1 MARDMVK
8 GQRTVR
14 MDDGREF
21 AIIRGRRWT
30 RIPEYLCNGQLTA
43 RWFVDEA
50 TGEVR
55 SAAGWKQPGHMV
67 AGEAAE
73 FVRGILD
80 LPELTPKEFDGY
92 LTPAP
97 DGGLRVEVAG
107 EVVATVPLVEG
118 ETPELAAQTQ
128 MENARTLLAQ
138 HAGGRPCWFV
148 GTDGRSTLL

>member
-14 MDDGREF
+14 MDNGREF

-30 RIPEYLCNGQLTA
+30 RVPEYLSNGQLTA
-43 RWFVDEA
+43 RWFIDEA

-55 SAAGWKQPGHMV
+55 MAAGWKQPG
-67 AGEAAE
+67 ARIGGEAAE
-73 FVRGILD
+73 FVRGILV
-80 LPELTPKEFDGY
+80 LPELTPQPFDGY

-107 EVVATVPLVEG
+107 EVVATVPLVVSDG
-118 ETPELAAQTQ
+118 PELAAQTQ
-128 MENARTLLAQ
+128 MENARSLLAQ
-138 HAGGRPCWFV
+138 RAGDRPCWFV
-148 GTDGRSTLL
+148 GLDGRSTLL

>member
-1 MARDMVK
+1 MARDTVK

-21 AIIRGRRWT
+21 AIVKGRRWT
-30 RIPEYLCNGQLTA
+30 RIPEYLSNGQLTA
-43 RWFVDEA
+43 RWFIDEA

-55 SAAGWKQPGHMV
+55 MAAGWKQPGAMIG
-67 AGEAAE
+67 GEAAE
-73 FVRGILD
+73 FVRAILA
-80 LPELTPKEFDGY
+80 LPELTPGEFDGY

-107 EVVATVPLVEG
+107 AVVGTVPLVAG

-138 HAGGRPCWFV
+138 HAADRPCWFV
-148 GTDGRSTLL
+148 GNDGRSTLI